1 MARRVSSRQQ
11 RLGSGL
17 VHHSLSHHERAE
29 QGLAGCF
36 EHVKKGP
43 SFACFE
49 DRFAAKDNC
58 VTLEQLGPDPCEF
71 TELDLIEVRA
81 TWVL

>member
-1 MARRVSSRQQ
+1 
-11 RLGSGL
+11 
-17 VHHSLSHHERAE
+17 
-29 QGLAGCF
+29 LAGCF